1 VDIFQWP
8 KQGRKETMQTRKIE
22 KENWQSFFDQV
33 SGTLQGKLIQIEVD
47 SLELGAQI
55 EADKL
60 SLNGLTY
67 DSKDDAFVISTDEIE
82 HVIRSPQQIFVAD
95 GAEGINSLNVRS
107 ADGTEQIINFAE
119 PLALPPPD

>member
-1 VDIFQWP
+1 
-8 KQGRKETMQTRKIE
+8 MHTREIVKD
-22 KENWQSFFDQV
+22 NWQSFFDQI
-33 SGTLQGKLIQIEVD
+33 SRTLRGKLIKIEVD

-67 DSKDDAFVISTDEIE
+67 DVKDDAFIISTDEIE

-95 GAEGINSLNVRS
+95 GTEGINSLKVCS
-107 ADGTEQIINFAE
+107 ADGSEQIIGFTE
-119 PLALPPPD
+119 PLALPPAI

>member
-1 VDIFQWP
+1 
-8 KQGRKETMQTRKIE
+8 MQTREIE
-22 KENWQSFFDQV
+22 KDNWQSFFDQV

-67 DSKDDAFVISTDEIE
+67 DKKDDAFVVSTEEIE
-82 HVIRSPQQIFVAD
+82 HIIHSPQQIFTTD
-95 GAEGINSLNVRS
+95 GTEGIDSLQVRS
-107 ADGTEQIINFAE
+107 ADGTEQMISFTE
-119 PLALPPPD
+119 PLALPPAD

>member
-1 VDIFQWP
+1 
-8 KQGRKETMQTRKIE
+8 MQTREIE
-22 KENWQSFFDQV
+22 KDNWQSFFDLI
-33 SGTLQGKLIQIEVD
+33 SGTLQGKLIQIEID

-67 DSKDDAFVISTDEIE
+67 DSKDDSFVISSDQTE

-95 GAEGINSLNVRS
+95 GKQGMNSLKIRS
-107 ADGTEQIINFAE
+107 ADGTEQIISFAE
-119 PLALPPPD
+119 PLALPPAN